1 MDVIESLNLF
11 YETKNDI
18 QPGFEDKKPEMK
30 TQAQE
35 YYRIEILVYSTQF
48 RLDILAFS
56 MDNDNSIVFFAIFYV
71 LLRIQGVKICNGQLI
86 MS

>member
-1 MDVIESLNLF
+1 
-11 YETKNDI
+11 
-18 QPGFEDKKPEMK
+18 MK

-35 YYRIEILVYSTQF
+35 YYRIEILEYSTQF
-48 RLDILAFS
+48 RLDILAFN
-56 MDNDNSIVFFAIFYV
+56 MDNRMVFFATFYF

>member
-1 MDVIESLNLF
+1 
-11 YETKNDI
+11 
-18 QPGFEDKKPEMK
+18 MK

-56 MDNDNSIVFFAIFYV
+56 MDNSIVFFAIFYV
-71 LLRIQGVKICNGQLI
+71 LLRIPGVKICNGQLI

>member
-1 MDVIESLNLF
+1 
-11 YETKNDI
+11 
-18 QPGFEDKKPEMK
+18 MK
-30 TQAQE
+30 TQARE
-35 YYRIEILVYSTQF
+35 YYRIDILVYPTQF

-56 MDNDNSIVFFAIFYV
+56 MDNSLVFFAIFYV

>member
-1 MDVIESLNLF
+1 
-11 YETKNDI
+11 
-18 QPGFEDKKPEMK
+18 MK

-35 YYRIEILVYSTQF
+35 YYRIEILVYSNQF
-48 RLDILAFS
+48 RLDILVFS
-56 MDNDNSIVFFAIFYV
+56 MDNRVVFFAIFYV

>member
-1 MDVIESLNLF
+1 
-11 YETKNDI
+11 
-18 QPGFEDKKPEMK
+18 MK

-56 MDNDNSIVFFAIFYV
+56 MDNRIVFFAIFYV

>member
-1 MDVIESLNLF
+1 
-11 YETKNDI
+11 
-18 QPGFEDKKPEMK
+18 MK

-35 YYRIEILVYSTQF
+35 YYRIEILVYYTQF
-48 RLDILAFS
+48 RLDILAFN
-56 MDNDNSIVFFAIFYV
+56 MDNSLVFFAIFYV

>member
-1 MDVIESLNLF
+1 
-11 YETKNDI
+11 
-18 QPGFEDKKPEMK
+18 MK

-56 MDNDNSIVFFAIFYV
+56 MDNSLVFFAIFYV
-71 LLRIQGVKICNGQLI
+71 LLRKQGVKICNGQLI

>member
-1 MDVIESLNLF
+1 
-11 YETKNDI
+11 
-18 QPGFEDKKPEMK
+18 MK

-56 MDNDNSIVFFAIFYV
+56 MDIIPGETLLFFDEI
-71 LLRIQGVKICNGQLI
+71 
-86 MS
+86 

>member
-1 MDVIESLNLF
+1 
-11 YETKNDI
+11 
-18 QPGFEDKKPEMK
+18 MK

-56 MDNDNSIVFFAIFYV
+56 MDNRIVFFAIFYV
-71 LLRIQGVKICNGQLI
+71 LLRIQGVKLCNGQLI

>member
-1 MDVIESLNLF
+1 
-11 YETKNDI
+11 
-18 QPGFEDKKPEMK
+18 MK

-35 YYRIEILVYSTQF
+35 YYRIEILVYSNQF
-48 RLDILAFS
+48 RLDILASS
-56 MDNDNSIVFFAIFYV
+56 MDNRVVFFAIFYF